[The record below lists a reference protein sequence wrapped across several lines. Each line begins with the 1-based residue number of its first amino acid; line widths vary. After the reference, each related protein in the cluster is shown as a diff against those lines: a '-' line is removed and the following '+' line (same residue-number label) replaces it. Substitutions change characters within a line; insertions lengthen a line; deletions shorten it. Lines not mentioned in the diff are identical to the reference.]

1 MSPETKTMSPFP
13 AAADEIAW
21 LQALHAIE
29 LCQQVAE
36 LAARVHRPGSGGRAG
51 LPPGYDPAFGAGLG
65 VPAVP
70 PDIVTRRAP
79 IRQHLGAVLMGAA
92 HPAGDDIAAQRG
104 GALRQRGA
112 SCVSYHC
119 LTSRAI

>member
-1 MSPETKTMSPFP
+1 MSPETKTISSFP

-36 LAARVHRPGSGGRAG
+36 LAARVHRPGSGGAG

-70 PDIVTRRAP
+70 PDVVTRRAP
-79 IRQHLGAVLMGAA
+79 IGQHLGAVLMGAA
-92 HPAGDDIAAQRG
+92 HPAGDNIATQR

-119 LTSRAI
+119 LTSGAI

>member
-70 PDIVTRRAP
+70 PDVVTRRAP
-79 IRQHLGAVLMGAA
+79 VGQHLVAVLMGAA

-104 GALRQRGA
+104 GALRQRDA

-119 LTSRAI
+119 LTSGAI

>member
-1 MSPETKTMSPFP
+1 MSPETKTMSSFP
-13 AAADEIAW
+13 AAADENAW

-36 LAARVHRPGSGGRAG
+36 LAARVHRPGSGGAG
-51 LPPGYDPAFGAGLG
+51 LPPGYDPSFGAGLG

-70 PDIVTRRAP
+70 PDVVTRSAP
-79 IRQHLGAVLMGAA
+79 VGQHLVAVLMGAA

-104 GALRQRGA
+104 GALRQRDA

-119 LTSRAI
+119 LTSGAI